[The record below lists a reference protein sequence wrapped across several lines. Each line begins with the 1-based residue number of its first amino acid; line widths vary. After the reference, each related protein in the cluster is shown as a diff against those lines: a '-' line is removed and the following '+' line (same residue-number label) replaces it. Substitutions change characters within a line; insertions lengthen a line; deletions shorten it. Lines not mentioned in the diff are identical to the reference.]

1 MPDVT
6 VRGRRLGYVAQPE
19 DFDGSALTVLF
30 LHGSGGNREDW
41 QAQLEGLSDLVNT
54 VALELPGHGASEPPG
69 ESSVDAYAQWVV
81 EFVRTVGLEQVVLVG
96 CSLGSAITQW
106 LALSGEPWIKGIGL
120 VGAGARLRVH
130 PDFLEGLRKD
140 SEKALRLLADFAL
153 SRTPDPA
160 IHQAV
165 IEKFQ
170 KCSADLVHGD
180 LSACNEFDVMKRIA
194 EISLPTS
201 ILVGEEDRLTPAKYS
216 HFLHDNIAGSR
227 LAIIPGAG
235 HLAMVE
241 KPDDFN
247 NLLRDF
253 LVELK
258 G

>member
-6 VRGRRLGYVAQPE
+6 VRGRRLAYGAQPE
-19 DFDGSALTVLF
+19 DFDRSALTVVF
-30 LHGSGGNREDW
+30 LHGSGGNRDDW
-41 QAQLEGLSDLVNT
+41 QAQLKGLSDLVNT

-69 ESSVDAYAQWVV
+69 ESSVAAYAQWVAD
-81 EFVRTVGLEQVVLVG
+81 FVKTVGLEQVVLVG

-106 LALSGEPWIKGIGL
+106 LALSKEPWLKGIGL

-130 PDFLEGLRKD
+130 PDFLEGLGKD
-140 SEKALRLLADFAL
+140 SAKALRLLADFAL
-153 SRTPDPA
+153 SRTPDPS

-165 IEKFQ
+165 IEKFEQ
-170 KCSADLVHGD
+170 CTPDLVHGD

-201 ILVGEEDRLTPAKYS
+201 ILVGEEDRLTPVKYS

-227 LAIIPGAG
+227 LAVIPGAG

-241 KPDDFN
+241 KPHDFN
-247 NLLRDF
+247 NLLREF
-253 LVELK
+253 LVEVK
-258 G
+258 K